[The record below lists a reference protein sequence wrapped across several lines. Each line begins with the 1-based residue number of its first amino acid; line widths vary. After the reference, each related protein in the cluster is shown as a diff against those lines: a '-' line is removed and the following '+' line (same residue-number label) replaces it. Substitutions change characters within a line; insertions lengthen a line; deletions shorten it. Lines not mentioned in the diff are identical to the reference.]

1 MAKFSRRV
9 TLVIIFVV
17 LISAGYAFAAYW
29 QGRNKVPAAFTTA
42 RNQGAI
48 IAQNIVST
56 SNGSTAT
63 LEKIDQYDQEGD
75 YADALKLTQ
84 SLVSQ
89 SQALRNQ
96 AIDLSSQIEAM
107 TESLSG
113 VKDFTAQQDALE
125 AISSHLALIN
135 QLVNYSGDLGKLL
148 DTLQARFSGQPGTAT
163 EVTNEV
169 TQINTDINAIN
180 NFNKQAEQAMT
191 AFDKTQNG

>member
-9 TLVIIFVV
+9 TIIIVFVV
-17 LISAGYAFAAYW
+17 LIGGGYAFAAYW
-29 QGRNKVPAAFTTA
+29 QGRNNVPAAFTTA

-84 SLVSQ
+84 GLVSQ
-89 SQALRNQ
+89 SQTLRNQ
-96 AIDLSSQIEAM
+96 AIDLSNQIEAM

-148 DTLQARFSGQPGTAT
+148 DTLQARFGGQPGTAT

-180 NFNKQAEQAMT
+180 NFNNQAEQAMT
-191 AFDKTQNG
+191 AFDKIENH

>member
-1 MAKFSRRV
+1 MAKFSRRITIIIV
-9 TLVIIFVV
+9 FVILVGG
-17 LISAGYAFAAYW
+17 GYAFAAYW
-29 QGRNKVPAAFTTA
+29 QSRNNIPASFTTA

-75 YADALKLTQ
+75 YTDALKLTQ

-89 SQALRNQ
+89 SQTLRDQ
-96 AIDLSSQIEAM
+96 AINLSNQIEVM

-113 VKDFTAQQDALE
+113 IKDFNAQQDALE

-163 EVTNEV
+163 EVTDEV

-180 NFNKQAEQAMT
+180 NFNNQAEQAMT
-191 AFDKTQNG
+191 AFDKIENK